1 MSSSNYTRID
11 NTTISGS
18 ALLAGLS
25 GLDVNALNFQAS
37 LNRNPVITLT
47 GSGLGAEH
55 ALTSADYV
63 QAVVDVQL
71 VTGSGL
77 TADGSLTVG
86 ADSAAQ
92 AAAYIAMFDLVD
104 TTVKA
109 VLSFQVSQA
118 TNAAFAVAL
127 TGGATF
133 AHIKIL
139 AANTGDAATNVLF
152 AATAVAGTIKQVEVS
167 ATNVTP
173 GSEVVQFNILAT
185 VG

>member
-37 LNRNPVITLT
+37 LNRNPIITLT
-47 GSGLGAEH
+47 GIDYD
-55 ALTSADYV
+55 LTSADYV
-63 QAVVDVQL
+63 QAVVDAQL
-71 VTGSGL
+71 VIGSGL
-77 TADGSLTVG
+77 TAARSLTVG
-86 ADSAAQ
+86 TDSAAQ
-92 AAAYIAMFDLVD
+92 AAAYIAMFNLVHPA
-104 TTVKA
+104 VKA

-118 TNAAFAVAL
+118 TNAGFAVAL
-127 TGGATF
+127 KGGATSNN
-133 AHIKIL
+133 IKIL
-139 AANTGDAATNVLF
+139 LANASSAATNQLF
-152 AATAVAGTIKQVEVS
+152 AASAVAGTIKQVEVS
-167 ATNVTP
+167 ATNFTP